1 MSNFTY
7 TTRKD
12 GRLMKKVTIDGKV
25 KYLYSKDKDD
35 LEKQYIDIKYKS
47 NNGIAI
53 EDNSINVKDWANQ
66 WLTLYKKGK
75 EEATIKMYE
84 QAINNY
90 IVPKLGYIKLKNLKQ
105 KHIVELLNEMEE
117 KGITRRRDIVLLT
130 IKQILDK
137 AIENDYIYK
146 NVSIGIKI
154 KKHKSAEKIPLSNN
168 LIIEIQNLAKID
180 FRAFM
185 ILFMIYTG
193 LRKEEVVPLQYKD
206 LDLNTKYITIDKAVT
221 FIHNTPKIKT
231 TKNASIRKVPILDII
246 YDKLLELKSQ
256 HDGKDYVFPNTL
268 GKMMSDTT
276 MKRQIKYVLNTLNKN
291 KEKQEK
297 ENNPEFVLTEDN
309 KIYFTYHQLRHTY
322 VCILHKAGVDLKE
335 AQSFT
340 GHKTIQVLLDIY
352 THLDEEDKTNAINK
366 LNNFIN

>member
-1 MSNFTY
+1 MSKFKY

-12 GRLMKKVTIDGKV
+12 GRLVKKVTVEGKPV
-25 KYLYSKDKDD
+25 YLYSNDPGD
-35 LEKQYIDIKYKS
+35 LERQYIEIKYKS
-47 NNGIAI
+47 NNGMAI
-53 EDNSINVKDWANQ
+53 EDNSINVKDWSNE
-66 WLTLYKKGK
+66 WLKLYKKSK

-84 QAINNY
+84 QVINNY
-90 IVPKLGYIKLKNLKQ
+90 IVPKLGFIKLKNLKQ
-105 KHIVELLNEMEE
+105 KDIIELLNNMEE
-117 KGITRRRDIVLLT
+117 KGITRRKDVVLLT

-146 NVSIGIKI
+146 NVAKGIKI
-154 KKHKSAEKIPLSNN
+154 KKHKSPEKTPLPIN
-168 LIIEIQNLAKID
+168 LITEIQNLAKND

-193 LRKEEVVPLQYKD
+193 LRKEEIVPLQYKD
-206 LDLNTKYITIDKAVT
+206 IDLETKYITINKAVN
-221 FIHNTPKIKT
+221 FIHNTPKLKT
-231 TKNASIRKVPILDII
+231 TKNGSERKVPILNIVL
-246 YDKLLELKSQ
+246 DKLSTLKSQ
-256 HDGKDYVFPNTL
+256 HQDTDYVFPNSL

-276 MKRQIKYVLNTLNKN
+276 VKRQISYVIKALNNN

-297 ENNPEFVLTEDN
+297 KNNPDFKLTDEN

-335 AQSFT
+335 AQAFT
-340 GHKTIQVLLDIY
+340 GHKTIQVLLNIY

>member
-7 TTRKD
+7 TKRKD
-12 GRLMKKVTIDGKV
+12 GRLVKKVTVDGKV
-25 KYLYSKDKDD
+25 TYLYSRDKDD
-35 LEKQYIDIKYKS
+35 LEKQYIEIKYKT
-47 NNGIAI
+47 NNGISI
-53 EDNSINVKDWANQ
+53 EDNSLNVKEWANQ

-75 EEATIKMYE
+75 EESTITMYK
-84 QAINNY
+84 QVINSY
-90 IVPKLGYIKLKNLKQ
+90 IIPKLGFIKLKNLKQ
-105 KHIVELLNEMEE
+105 KNIVELLNDMEE
-117 KGITRRRDIVLLT
+117 KGITRRRDVVLLT
-130 IKQILDK
+130 MKQMLNK
-137 AIENDYIYK
+137 AVENDYIYK
-146 NVSIGIKI
+146 NVALGIKI
-154 KKHKSAEKIPLSNN
+154 EKHKSAEKVPLSNN
-168 LIIEIQNLAKID
+168 LITEIQKLAEND

-193 LRKEEVVPLQYKD
+193 LRKEEIVPLQYKD
-206 LDLNTKYITIDKAVT
+206 IDLDAKYITIDKAVN

-231 TKNASIRKVPILDII
+231 TKNGSSRKVPILNIL

-256 HDGKDYVFPNTL
+256 HDDKDYVFPNNL

-276 MKRQIKYVLNTLNKN
+276 IKRQIKYVINTLNRN

-297 ENNPEFVLTEDN
+297 EKNPEFVLTDEN

-335 AQSFT
+335 AQAFT
-340 GHKTIQVLLDIY
+340 GHKTVQVLLDIY

>member
-1 MSNFTY
+1 MAKFTY

-12 GRLMKKVTIDGKV
+12 GRLMKKVTINGKI

-53 EDNSINVKDWANQ
+53 EDNSLTVKDWANQ
-66 WLTLYKKGK
+66 WLALYKKGK
-75 EEATIKMYE
+75 EEATIQMYK
-84 QAINNY
+84 QVINNY
-90 IVPKLGYIKLKNLKQ
+90 IIPKLGYIKLKNLKQ

-117 KGITRRRDIVLLT
+117 KGITRRKEVLLLT

-146 NVSIGIKI
+146 NVANGIKI

-168 LIIEIQNLAKID
+168 LIAEIQKLAKND

-206 LDLNTKYITIDKAVT
+206 IDLDTKYVTINKAVN
-221 FIHNTPKIKT
+221 FIHNTPKLKT
-231 TKNASIRKVPILDII
+231 TKNGSIRKVPILDII
-246 YDKLLELKSQ
+246 YDRLLELKLQ
-256 HDGKDYVFPNTL
+256 HNNKDYVFPNSL

-276 MKRQIKYVLNTLNKN
+276 MKRQIKYVIKTLNDN

-297 ENNPEFVLTEDN
+297 EKNPEFILKDEN

-352 THLDEEDKTNAINK
+352 THLDEDDKTNAINK